1 MFSVQTVGVRPAY
14 IDATW
19 PDSAVAFPLFR
30 GWKIQDIASQKK
42 KRTSKT
48 DAAPQKVKFDQA
60 YVKIL
65 GKNHKSLEGFG
76 LNMS

>member
-1 MFSVQTVGVRPAY
+1 M
-14 IDATW
+14 DATW
-19 PDSAVAFPLFR
+19 RDSAVAFPRFH

-42 KRTSKT
+42 RTSKT
-48 DAAPQKVKFDQA
+48 DGAPQKVKFDQA